1 MTDKILPREAVEFFR
16 RKSLK
21 ATDHWTDLWHGEHAR
36 FFTVARSVYA
46 DILTDI
52 YNEIDKAIESGETL
66 RDFQKNLK
74 PVLQRKG
81 WWGKTEDGV
90 QLGSMRRLRTIYDT
104 NLRAAYAAG
113 RWERIQRR
121 KDYMPYLQ
129 FIIVDDNRTR
139 ASHRVWANK
148 VYRVDDPIWN
158 KIYPPLGWNCRCIVR
173 QLSRAEV
180 EARGLKVETGPEL
193 QYVSWLNRKTG
204 QVQLVPYGIDPG
216 FDYNVG
222 KANLRVKSREQV
234 ADKAASWPA
243 EIIDNTV
250 RNMVK
255 DEDFADFYEA
265 PSGYYV
271 VAAAD
276 DLIKKTLKTEVSAIY
291 FSDESLIKNK
301 RHHPDLKLEDY
312 QNIPEVARDYDYLVQ
327 DTEKSVVA
335 VKEIKDKKYWLA
347 VKITR
352 KGDEIFTQSYHLTYE
367 AQIKSLLR
375 KGKRL
380 K

>member
-158 KIYPPLGWNCRCIVR
+158 KI
-173 QLSRAEV
+173 
-180 EARGLKVETGPEL
+180 
-193 QYVSWLNRKTG
+193 
-204 QVQLVPYGIDPG
+204 
-216 FDYNVG
+216 
-222 KANLRVKSREQV
+222 
-234 ADKAASWPA
+234 
-243 EIIDNTV
+243 
-250 RNMVK
+250 
-255 DEDFADFYEA
+255 
-265 PSGYYV
+265 
-271 VAAAD
+271 
-276 DLIKKTLKTEVSAIY
+276 
-291 FSDESLIKNK
+291 
-301 RHHPDLKLEDY
+301 
-312 QNIPEVARDYDYLVQ
+312 
-327 DTEKSVVA
+327 
-335 VKEIKDKKYWLA
+335 
-347 VKITR
+347 
-352 KGDEIFTQSYHLTYE
+352 
-367 AQIKSLLR
+367 
-375 KGKRL
+375 
-380 K
+380 